1 MDNKGSEFV
10 QNTSH
15 SQSMPQEQHTEM
27 SQREAALN
35 QVFGSQQIPSDEPD
49 DDLVPVDL
57 GQNAPNA
64 AQQGPAHSGSEH
76 EEHVTPVREKKGMD
90 PYKKKRLRKT
100 LITIG
105 VILLLIGAGIFVYF
119 KFIKPAKDAASAMMN
134 QMNETTD
141 TIERRDITNSITTT
155 GIIEAAE
162 VRTLTSTAKDTTID
176 SVMAEVG
183 DTVTKGETMV
193 MFSTE
198 NINKTI
204 SQLQEDLNVQKQKDA
219 IDSKASERSYLYTY
233 SIEATDLVNA
243 AADVD
248 TALKNLYEACD
259 WYGDAKRALQEAKDA
274 GGPEN
279 EAKIPGLESEVASA
293 YQNEQAAKD
302 KYDAAVRTQAN
313 MIASTS
319 NTLTEADENHQKTA
333 ITAGDQ
339 ARTIARQIE
348 EYQDKLD
355 DYVITA
361 PISGIVTSV
370 SVEEGNGFSGGN
382 VMVIQNTDSFKISA
396 KIDEYDISDIKLGQR
411 VVIKTDATRDDELD
425 GYVSFIAPTSTTTA
439 TGNSTTGSQSGSSS
453 NVDYEVTISVR
464 SKDERLKIGMSAKL
478 NIIVDQVSDVLTV
491 PYDAIQTNAQGDYYI
506 TVVDEDA
513 KLFDFGA
520 AQKEDTGK
528 GEPVLQ
534 INGEDQ
540 KPGSTAGP
548 VMSNGKPGGFQGPGG
563 PGGNAQMP
571 QDNRKDIVVEVGME
585 GDYYTQI
592 ISPEIKPGMTVIIPD
607 DGKFDMDM
615 SMMFGL

>member
-1 MDNKGSEFV
+1 MP
-10 QNTSH
+10 
-15 SQSMPQEQHTEM
+15 SQQHTEM

-35 QVFGSQQIPSDEPD
+35 QVFGSSSVPNDEPD
-49 DDLVPVDL
+49 EDLVPVDL
-57 GQNAPNA
+57 GQNAQENP
-64 AQQGPAHSGSEH
+64 AQQGAAHSGSEH
-76 EEHVTPVREKKGMD
+76 AEHGSPVRAKKGMD

-100 LITIG
+100 IITIA
-105 VILLLIGAGIFVYF
+105 VILALIGAGLFVYF
-119 KFIKPAKDAASAMMN
+119 KFIKPAKSAAEAMMN

-155 GIIEAAE
+155 GIIEAAD

-176 SVMAEVG
+176 AVMADVG
-183 DTVTKGETMV
+183 DTVTKGETVV

-204 SQLQEDLNVQKQKDA
+204 SQLQEDLSVQKQKDA

-233 SIEATDLVNA
+233 SVEATDLVNA
-243 AADVD
+243 ANDVD
-248 TALKNLYEACD
+248 SALKALYEACD
-259 WYGDAKRALQEAKDA
+259 GYGDAKRELQDAKDSGKEGA
-274 GGPEN
+274 ELEIYEN
-279 EAKIPGLESEVASA
+279 AVASA
-293 YQNEQAAKD
+293 YQTEQAAKD

-313 MIASTS
+313 MIASTN

-439 TGNSTTGSQSGSSS
+439 TGNTTSNAQAASSSS
-453 NVDYEVTISVR
+453 NVDYEVTITVR
-464 SKDERLKIGMSAKL
+464 SKDDRLKIGMSAKL

-491 PYDAIQTNAQGDYYI
+491 PYDAIQTNAQGNYYI

-513 KLFDFGA
+513 KLFDFDA
-520 AQKEDTGK
+520 TKKEDTSK

-534 INGEDQ
+534 IKGEEPKQ
-540 KPGSTAGP
+540 SGTSGP
-548 VMSNGKPGGFQGPGG
+548 ITSSGKPNGG
-563 PGGNAQMP
+563 PGGFGAPGGDAQMP
-571 QDNRKDIVVEVGME
+571 QRNTKDIVVEVGME

-592 ISPEIKPGMTVIIPD
+592 ISPDIKPGMTVIIPD
-607 DGKFDMDM
+607 DGKFDMSDM
-615 SMMFGL
+615 GMMFGF